1 MWYSL
6 NNQTP
11 TSGLPSMVR
20 LPSGLTT
27 SSLHDLSLSQLAT
40 IGITTVD
47 DPPFVDEYSQDL
59 SWDSDTSSWSVSI
72 TSDQTKI
79 DARWISLIDLSI
91 KYQKVILSHAI
102 QYQSNG
108 GTLSTFFSNAIGIL
122 SAIVPT
128 NSDYDA
134 SNPFAIDILDQNL
147 IGYSVDEYNVGIG
160 STEFAL
166 VMEAKNEFYENYYNI
181 TDY

>member
-27 SSLHDLSLSQLAT
+27 SSLHDLSLSELAT
-40 IGITTVD
+40 IGIATVD

-59 SWDSDTSSWSVSI
+59 SWDSGTSSWSVSV

-79 DARWISLIDLSI
+79 DARWMTLSDLSI
-91 KYQKVILSHAI
+91 KYQKVILSHGI
-102 QYQSNG
+102 DYQNNG

-122 SAIVPT
+122 SAIGPT
-128 NSDYDA
+128 NPDYDA
-134 SNPFAIDILDQNL
+134 SNPFAINILDQNL
-147 IGYSVDEYNVGIG
+147 IGYNADEYNVGIG
-160 STEFAL
+160 STEFAS